1 MENATAYKCQL
12 PPIHSMLKD
21 IPEED
26 LPQEEEL
33 TCFWKVV
40 AWELSQLLQ
49 YGQHA
54 REPEIVLNDFRKVGM
69 SQYIWEF
76 YVNDL
81 SLPKSDSFNW
91 HGQNVSQWRYA
102 GCILLSAGRV
112 TTHH

>member
-1 MENATAYKCQL
+1 MENATAYKCKL
-12 PPIHSMLKD
+12 PLIHSMLKG

-26 LPQEEEL
+26 LPQGEEL

-40 AWELSQLLQ
+40 AGELSQLLE
-49 YGQHA
+49 YGLHA
-54 REPEIVLNDFRKVGM
+54 REPEIVLNDFRKAG

-81 SLPKSDSFNW
+81 SLPKSDSINF

-112 TTHH
+112 STHH